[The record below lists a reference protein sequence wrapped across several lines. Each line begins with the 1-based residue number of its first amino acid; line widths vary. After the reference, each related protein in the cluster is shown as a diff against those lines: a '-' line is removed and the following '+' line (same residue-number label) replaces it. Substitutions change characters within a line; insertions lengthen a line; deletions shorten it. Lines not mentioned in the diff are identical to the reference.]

1 MSTFSAACGIAG
13 GGNRDN
19 PAGGP
24 RRGSRA
30 AGNATQAIIIV
41 SSPQGS
47 SRPANRLAGEPSPYL
62 LQHQFNPVDWYPWG
76 PEAFARARTEN
87 RLIFLSIGYSTCHW
101 CHVMERECFENEAI
115 ARQLNAGFVSIK
127 VDREE
132 RPDVDKVYM
141 TFVQATAGQ
150 GGWPLTVFL
159 TPTLEPV
166 YGGTYFPPEDRHGR
180 PGLPHILQRLE
191 ALWQERPDEVRAAA
205 ADIRSQLA
213 EYAQRSAPTPTALS
227 PATLTR
233 AAAVLLEDYDARHGG
248 FGDAP
253 KFPRPAHPAFLL
265 RRGVAERD
273 EACVRAV
280 LHTCEAMAAGGIR
293 DHLGGGFAR
302 YAVDAR
308 WLVPHFEKM
317 LYDNAQ
323 LATLYLDAHRVSGKD
338 AFANVAREILDYV
351 QRDLTDPAGGFYSAE
366 DADSEG
372 REGKF
377 YCWTLAEL
385 QQILTPEEA
394 RVAVRYFGVT
404 KSGNFLDHSDPDPLP
419 GQNVLSIVDP
429 RLAPDEAEWLASAI
443 ARMRE
448 TRARRI
454 RPQRDDKVLA
464 SWNGLMLE
472 AFARAYGVLGTE
484 AYLHVARR
492 NLAFIQE
499 QLWDASTRTLHH
511 RWRAGARDDVQLLNA
526 YAFLLGGVIE
536 LYQVTLEAPVLTFA
550 VELAEAMLARFHDPA
565 DGGFWLSPAGADD
578 ILVRAKED
586 YDGAEPSGNSV
597 AAQALL
603 RLAVITGRADFE
615 AAGSAAV
622 RRFADRLNR
631 APHAV
636 PCLLGA
642 LDFMLAPPRRV
653 VIAGT
658 PDAPATRSLIRAAHA
673 LYRPTLVVMG
683 TAGPVDDFARTLP
696 ARDGEATAYACSG
709 TSCQQPTTDPAELRR
724 QLER

>member
-1 MSTFSAACGIAG
+1 M
-13 GGNRDN
+13 
-19 PAGGP
+19 
-24 RRGSRA
+24 
-30 AGNATQAIIIV
+30 
-41 SSPQGS
+41 
-47 SRPANRLAGEPSPYL
+47 NRLSAELSPYL
-62 LQHQFNPVDWYPWG
+62 LQHQHNPVDWHPWG
-76 PEAFARARTEN
+76 PAAFARARAEN
-87 RLIFLSIGYSTCHW
+87 KPIFLSIGYSTCHW

-115 ARQLNAGFVSIK
+115 ARQLNDGFVSIK

-166 YGGTYFPPEDRHGR
+166 YGGTYFPPDDRHGR
-180 PGLPHILQRLE
+180 PGLPHVLQRIR
-191 ALWQERPDEVRAAA
+191 ALWEERPGEVRAAA
-205 ADIRSQLA
+205 ADIRTQLA
-213 EYAQRSAPTPTALS
+213 EFAQRGNPAPPALS
-227 PATLTR
+227 VSTLAN
-233 AAAVLLEDYDARHGG
+233 AAAVLLEEYDARHGG

-265 RRGVAERD
+265 RWGVAQRD

-323 LATLYLDAHRVSGKD
+323 LATLYLDAHRVSGED
-338 AFANVAREILDYV
+338 SFAGVAREILEYV
-351 QRDLTDPAGGFYSAE
+351 QRDLMDPEGGFYSAE

-377 YCWTLAEL
+377 YCWTLNEL
-385 QQILTPEEA
+385 GQILPPDEA
-394 RVAVRYFGVT
+394 RVAARYFGIT
-404 KSGNFLDHSDPDPLP
+404 AAGNFLDHSDPDPLP
-419 GQNVLSIVDP
+419 GQNVLSVADP
-429 RLAPDEAEWLASAI
+429 QLTPAEADGLAKAMD
-443 ARMRE
+443 RMRAV
-448 TRARRI
+448 RAQRV

-464 SWNGLMLE
+464 SWNGLMLG

-484 AYLHVARR
+484 SHLQVARR
-492 NLAFIQE
+492 NLAFIQRH
-499 QLWDASTRTLHH
+499 LWDATTRTLHH
-511 RWRAGARDDVQLLNA
+511 RWRAGVRDDVQLLNA
-526 YAFLLGGVIE
+526 YAFLLAGVIE
-536 LYQVTLEAPVLTFA
+536 LYEVTLEAPVLAFA
-550 VELAEAMLARFHDPA
+550 IDLAEAMLARFHDPEE
-565 DGGFWLSPAGADD
+565 GGFWLSPAEADD

-586 YDGAEPSGNSV
+586 YDGAEPSSNSV

-603 RLAVITGRADFE
+603 RLAVITGRSDFE
-615 AAGSAAV
+615 AAGAGAV

-636 PCLLGA
+636 PHLLGA
-642 LDFMLAPPRRV
+642 LDFMLATPRRV
-653 VIAGT
+653 VIAGA
-658 PDAPATRSLIRAAHA
+658 PEAPATRALIRAAHA
-673 LYRPTLVVMG
+673 VYRPTLVVMG
-683 TAGPVDDFARTLP
+683 TTGAVDAFARTLTP
-696 ARDGEATAYACSG
+696 QVGEPTAYACSG
-709 TSCQQPTTDPAELRR
+709 TNCQLPTTDPTALRR
-724 QLER
+724 ELGR